1 MNLKEIRSSTF
12 AKLIIIATLII
23 IIMTK
28 TDLLTIITAAI
39 SPVLLAF
46 ILAYFLDYIV
56 RFFENKVHLPRFIS
70 IIITFAIFISLI
82 GLLGVVVIPGI
93 VDAVASLI
101 KTISTIDYKNSF
113 DFSFLNRIDFN
124 NVYLKQLQQTLID
137 TLTPFLQKITNFT
150 GSAVLLIVTQLQQIT
165 SGLISFI
172 IALVIAIYMLAEKKD
187 LVARIK
193 RMIYAYFNDKQ
204 VNWIFY
210 VSRKSDTIF
219 KDFVIGKF
227 IDSTIIGFL
236 SYFVF
241 TFFHFEYAMI
251 IALIIGITNMIP
263 YFGPFLGA
271 IPAGVIT
278 LIANPTHPISVVYI
292 LLLVLA
298 IQQLDGLV
306 IGPFILGDSVGVSAF
321 WIIVAVTVGGA
332 AFGIVGMFLGVPVC
346 VLIKTL
352 LEEDIERK
360 LSSKGYEGL
369 EESQIRNRRKKK

>member
-56 RFFENKVHLPRFIS
+56 RFFENKVHLPRFIA

-101 KTISTIDYKNSF
+101 KAISAIDYKNSF